1 MEPERASKPE
11 EEATNGASGTPG
23 IAPVAPGVP
32 DVPDTPD
39 EGALLRRLREGDE
52 EAFEAIFRRWY
63 APLVRLSES
72 LTRSRA
78 RAEEI
83 VQDVMLELWRRR
95 ATLEAD
101 GSPQA
106 YLFQSTRN
114 RSLNDIRHERVK
126 ERGEPHVIAATAPFG
141 PAADTLLEDAEIAA
155 ALHEALAELSD
166 RTRTVFEMSRMQG
179 LRYQEI
185 AEGLGISIKTVEAH
199 MGKALRHLRER
210 MAQWLPPGRHFAVAR
225 GSERDAPPPEG
236 NRPPDR

>member
-1 MEPERASKPE
+1 MEPERASTPE
-11 EEATNGASGTPG
+11 EEASDGASRTPG
-23 IAPVAPGVP
+23 VAPGAAHAS
-32 DVPDTPD
+32 DDT
-39 EGALLRRLREGDE
+39 ALLRLLREGDE
-52 EAFEAIFRRWY
+52 GAFESIFRRWY

-126 ERGEPHVIAATAPFG
+126 ERGEPHVVAATAPFG
-141 PAADTLLEDAEIAA
+141 PAADTLLEEGEIAA
-155 ALHEALAELSD
+155 AVHEALSELSD
-166 RTRTVFEMSRMQG
+166 RSRTVFEMSRMQG

-185 AEGLGISIKTVEAH
+185 AESLGISIKTVEAH

-210 MAQWLPPGRHFAVAR
+210 MAQWLPPGRHFAA
-225 GSERDAPPPEG
+225 S
-236 NRPPDR
+236 RPPDDGLPPPGGRPSDR

>member
-11 EEATNGASGTPG
+11 EEASDGAPRTPG
-23 IAPVAPGVP
+23 AAPVAPRAS
-32 DVPDTPD
+32 DDA
-39 EGALLRRLREGDE
+39 ALLRLLREGDE
-52 EAFEAIFRRWY
+52 GAFESIFRRWY

-95 ATLEAD
+95 DTLEAD

-126 ERGEPHVIAATAPFG
+126 ERGEPHVVAATAPFG
-141 PAADTLLEDAEIAA
+141 PAADTQLEEGEIAA
-155 ALHEALAELSD
+155 AVYDALSELSE
-166 RTRTVFEMSRMQG
+166 RSRTVFEMSRMQG

-185 AEGLGISIKTVEAH
+185 AEELGISIKTVEAH

-210 MAQWLPPGRHFAVAR
+210 MAQWLPPGRHFAVSRAR
-225 GSERDAPPPEG
+225 EEGPPPSHG
-236 NRPPDR
+236 RRPTDR

>member
-1 MEPERASKPE
+1 MTVLSSSMDPERASKPE
-11 EEATNGASGTPG
+11 EEANDGATTPRG
-23 IAPVAPGVP
+23 VAPDTQRAP
-32 DVPDTPD
+32 DDA
-39 EGALLRRLREGDE
+39 ALLRLLREGDE
-52 EAFEAIFRRWY
+52 GAFETIFRRWY

-95 ATLEAD
+95 TALEED

-126 ERGEPHVIAATAPFG
+126 ERGEPHVIAASLPFG
-141 PAADTLLEDAEIAA
+141 PAADTRLEEGEIAA
-155 ALHEALAELSD
+155 AVHEALSELSQ
-166 RTRTVFEMSRMQG
+166 RSRTVFEMSRMQG

-185 AEGLGISIKTVEAH
+185 AEALGISIKTVEAH

-210 MAQWLPPGRHFAVAR
+210 LVQWLPPGRHFAVPHAN
-225 GSERDAPPPEG
+225 GDATAPGER
-236 NRPPDR
+236 RPPDR

>member
-1 MEPERASKPE
+1 MGTSPEDQ
-11 EEATNGASGTPG
+11 
-23 IAPVAPGVP
+23 V
-32 DVPDTPD
+32 
-39 EGALLRRLREGDE
+39 LLERLRAGDE
-52 EAFEAIFRRWY
+52 QAFETVFRRWY

-95 ATLEAD
+95 ESLAAD

-141 PAADTLLEDAEIAA
+141 PSADARVEESEIDVALREAMEDLPER
-155 ALHEALAELSD
+155 S
-166 RTRTVFEMSRMQG
+166 RVVFEMSRVQG
-179 LRYQEI
+179 LKYSEI
-185 AEGLGISIKTVEAH
+185 AESLGISIKTVEAH
-199 MGKALRHLRER
+199 MGKALKHLRER
-210 MAQWLPPGRHFAVAR
+210 MAQWLPAGRRFAVAT
-225 GSERDAPPPEG
+225 DAPASSDVRRATPG
-236 NRPPDR
+236 R